1 MPGSFDL
8 LIVGL
13 TERHPERSEGT
24 LKGYLIAFP
33 ICNQFKN

>member
-13 TERHPERSEGT
+13 TTRHPERSEGP
-24 LKGYLIAFP
+24 FRVSS
-33 ICNQFKN
+33 